1 MTKKQVKKVDSEP
14 EEVKEP
20 IEQVEIEEVEEVP
33 VSKKKREVT
42 EAMKEHLATIRV
54 KALKRYSYSK

>member
-20 IEQVEIEEVEEVP
+20 IEQVEIEEVEAPHTSVP
-33 VSKKKREVT
+33 NSAFSRN
-42 EAMKEHLATIRV
+42 RV
-54 KALKRYSYSK
+54 FVHIEIFLVP